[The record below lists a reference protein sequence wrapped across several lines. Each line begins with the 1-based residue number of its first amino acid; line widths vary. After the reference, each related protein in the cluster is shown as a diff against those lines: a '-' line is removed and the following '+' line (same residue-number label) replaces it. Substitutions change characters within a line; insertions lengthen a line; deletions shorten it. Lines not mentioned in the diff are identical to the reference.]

1 MLLIS
6 GLNHVEYCLSLHYSI
21 LYAAMEDAND
31 EQRGWTDGG
40 ITESPRLP
48 EGIDAHK
55 LLFGFLIS
63 SFTIFGFFRKKYSNH
78 CATVS

>member
-31 EQRGWTDGG
+31 EQRGREAGRMVG
-40 ITESPRLP
+40 
-48 EGIDAHK
+48 
-55 LLFGFLIS
+55 
-63 SFTIFGFFRKKYSNH
+63 
-78 CATVS
+78 